1 MTKAQELRKIVI
13 AEQQMY
19 EQTRPQDLADD
30 LFGRMTILARQ
41 RFSSMTFV
49 FSVFSD
55 DPSVIKEALALLKQE
70 GFKIS
75 HPGATPSTVK
85 LEW

>member
-1 MTKAQELRKIVI
+1 MNKAQELRNIVMA
-13 AEQQMY
+13 AEQEY
-19 EQTRPQDLADD
+19 LQTRPQKLVSE
-30 LFGRMTILARQ
+30 LIERMTILSRY
-41 RFSSMTFV
+41 RLSSMV
-49 FSVFSD
+49 FVFSD
-55 DPSVIKEALALLKQE
+55 DPAVVKEALALLKQE

>member
-1 MTKAQELRKIVI
+1 MNKAQELRKIVMA
-13 AEQQMY
+13 AEQEY
-19 EQTRPQDLADD
+19 LQTRPQKLVNE
-30 LFGRMTILARQ
+30 LIERMTILSRQ
-41 RFSSMTFV
+41 RFSSMV
-49 FSVFSD
+49 FLFSD
-55 DPSVIKEALALLKQE
+55 DPAVVKEALALLKEE

>member
-30 LFGRMTILARQ
+30 LFRRMTILARQ

-49 FSVFSD
+49 FSD
-55 DPSVIKEALALLKQE
+55 DPSVIKEALAILKRE